1 MLVLLIEHHQYLII
15 IFSMKSNIQATDSKE
30 KIKSFVL
37 NIPYHWIWWI
47 LIDKINWMK
56 PDLFNNEVN
65 WVWSYRTNDE
75 LIIFKSIT
83 RIHFV
88 SLIYCNSYIHF
99 VSLIY
104 WTSLIVL
111 RSLWQDYRKIT
122 PHKASNEISRNIYGS
137 QNTDKMKL
145 ICQ

>member
-15 IFSMKSNIQATDSKE
+15 IFSMDSNIQATDSKE

-47 LIDKINWMK
+47 LIDIINWMK
-56 PDLFNNEVN
+56 PDLFNNEVY

-88 SLIYCNSYIHF
+88 SFIYCNSYSLCFINILN
-99 VSLIY
+99 VSD
-104 WTSLIVL
+104 SF
-111 RSLWQDYRKIT
+111 RSLWHDYHEIT
-122 PHKASNEISRNIYGS
+122 PHKASNGISQNIYGS
-137 QNTDKMKL
+137 QKTDKMKL
-145 ICQ
+145 IC

>member
-15 IFSMKSNIQATDSKE
+15 IFSMNSNIQATDSKE

-47 LIDKINWMK
+47 LIDRITWMK
-56 PDLFNNEVN
+56 PDLFNNEVY

-88 SLIYCNSYIHF
+88 SLIY
-99 VSLIY
+99 

-111 RSLWQDYRKIT
+111 RSLWQDYHKIT
-122 PHKASNEISRNIYGS
+122 PHKASNEISQNIYGS

-145 ICQ
+145 IC

>member
-15 IFSMKSNIQATDSKE
+15 IFSMNSNIQATDSKE

-47 LIDKINWMK
+47 LIDRTNWMK
-56 PDLFNNEVN
+56 PDLFNNEVY

-83 RIHFV
+83 R
-88 SLIYCNSYIHF
+88 IHF

-122 PHKASNEISRNIYGS
+122 PHKASNEISQNIYGS

-145 ICQ
+145 IC

>member
-15 IFSMKSNIQATDSKE
+15 IFSMNSNIQATYSKE

-47 LIDKINWMK
+47 LIDRINWMK

-83 RIHFV
+83 R
-88 SLIYCNSYIHF
+88 IHF

-145 ICQ
+145 IC

>member
-15 IFSMKSNIQATDSKE
+15 IFSMKSNIQATYSKE

-47 LIDKINWMK
+47 LIDRINWMK

-88 SLIYCNSYIHF
+88 SLIY
-99 VSLIY
+99 

-122 PHKASNEISRNIYGS
+122 PHKASNEISQNIYGS

-145 ICQ
+145 IC

>member
-15 IFSMKSNIQATDSKE
+15 IFSMNSNIQATYSKE

-47 LIDKINWMK
+47 LIDRINWMK

-75 LIIFKSIT
+75 LIIFQ
-83 RIHFV
+83 
-88 SLIYCNSYIHF
+88 IYNSYSLCFINILN
-99 VSLIY
+99 VSDSFKTIMAWLS
-104 WTSLIVL
+104 WNNA
-111 RSLWQDYRKIT
+111 
-122 PHKASNEISRNIYGS
+122 P
-137 QNTDKMKL
+137 
-145 ICQ
+145 

>member
-15 IFSMKSNIQATDSKE
+15 IFSMNSNIQATDSKE

-47 LIDKINWMK
+47 LIDRITWMK
-56 PDLFNNEVN
+56 PDLFNNEVY

-83 RIHFV
+83 R
-88 SLIYCNSYIHF
+88 IHF

-145 ICQ
+145 IC

>member
-15 IFSMKSNIQATDSKE
+15 IFSMDSNIQATDSKE

-37 NIPYHWIWWI
+37 NFPYHWIWWI
-47 LIDKINWMK
+47 LIDRINWMK

-65 WVWSYRTNDE
+65 WVWSYRTNDK

-83 RIHFV
+83 R
-88 SLIYCNSYIHF
+88 IHF

-145 ICQ
+145 IC

>member
-15 IFSMKSNIQATDSKE
+15 IFSMNSNIQATDSKE

-47 LIDKINWMK
+47 LIDRINWMK
-56 PDLFNNEVN
+56 PDLFNNEVY

-83 RIHFV
+83 R
-88 SLIYCNSYIHF
+88 IHF

-145 ICQ
+145 IC

>member
-1 MLVLLIEHHQYLII
+1 MVLLIEHHQYLII
-15 IFSMKSNIQATDSKE
+15 IFSMNSNIQATDSKE

-47 LIDKINWMK
+47 LIDRITWMK
-56 PDLFNNEVN
+56 PDLFNNEVY

-88 SLIYCNSYIHF
+88 SLIY
-99 VSLIY
+99 
-104 WTSLIVL
+104 WTTTSLIVL

-122 PHKASNEISRNIYGS
+122 PHKASNEISQNIYGS

-145 ICQ
+145 IC

>member
-15 IFSMKSNIQATDSKE
+15 IFSMNINIQATDSKE

-47 LIDKINWMK
+47 LIDRINWMK
-56 PDLFNNEVN
+56 PDLFNNEVY

-83 RIHFV
+83 R
-88 SLIYCNSYIHF
+88 IHF

-145 ICQ
+145 IC